1 MLNNF
6 SRQNANIIGLV
17 RIFQTEISRKPK
29 YIMKIFE
36 NVKRVYFFAAIDFS
50 IVQKFHNML
59 KFFFTARAYN
69 FQYSATVFFKGGLIQ
84 ERFSIGL

>member
-36 NVKRVYFFAAIDFS
+36 NVRRVYFFAAIDFS
-50 IVQKFHNML
+50 IVQKFHNMF

-69 FQYSATVFFKGGLIQ
+69 FQYSATVFLKGGLI
-84 ERFSIGL
+84 